1 MSRLLCLLLLLL
13 HASKAKSWAEDL
25 EGNEE
30 EEFIKDCRT
39 NSACGG
45 TDVSYPFRLNS
56 TPAYCGVQGFEAS
69 CSAAGDAIISLPDLG
84 PCKLISMNF
93 ESLRIKLGD
102 ERADQCSLQKL
113 IYANLT
119 GSIYGSYTLVRCP
132 SGIATDSDS
141 IRGPI
146 PCLSNE
152 SQGQFVYQVDASAS
166 MDLLPSQCE
175 GTGSAV
181 GACVSGIVAVLAA
194 LIIVYILKKSEK
206 DKQTRFKVEQ
216 FLAAYGDAKPTRYSF
231 SNIRKI
237 TKRFKNK
244 LGQGGYGSV
253 YKGELSKEFRLLLR
267 CLRFEGEGQE
277 FINEVATIGRIH
289 HINIVRLLGFCSERS
304 TRALI
309 YEFMPNESLEKY
321 IFLGQDKG
329 SNKPFNMEKLLN
341 IAIGIARGIKYLHQ
355 GCEQRI
361 LHFDIKP
368 HNILLDHQ
376 LNPKIS
382 DFGLAKLCSR
392 EISIVTMTAA
402 RGTMGYIAPEM
413 YCRNFGTVSY
423 KSDVYS
429 FDMLLL
435 EMIGGRKNHDP
446 EIGKKSE
453 IYYPEWVYDRL
464 VERQDLVLTTEVEE
478 KDGEIMK
485 KLSKVTLWCIQWNPT
500 ERPTMTRI
508 LHMLTSSEEVH
519 MPPKPFVS
527 NINHDY
533 TN

>member
-1 MSRLLCLLLLLL
+1 MSYWAFSVVNGYKRAQIPLDVIWNDDDHMDTTKDFTLDPVNSPHPKLLQFLDRIHSTGMKYIVLI
-13 HASKAKSWAEDL
+13 DL
-25 EGNEE
+25 GITINSSYAVYHCGITRDI
-30 EEFIKDCRT
+30 FIKYK
-39 NSACGG
+39 CGPY
-45 TDVSYPFRLNS
+45 V
-56 TPAYCGVQGFEAS
+56 AQGFEAS

-181 GACVSGIVAVLAA
+181 GRISYASG
-194 LIIVYILKKSEK
+194 
-206 DKQTRFKVEQ
+206 QTFQDQVQ
-216 FLAAYGDAKPTRYSF
+216 
-231 SNIRKI
+231 
-237 TKRFKNK
+237 
-244 LGQGGYGSV
+244 
-253 YKGELSKEFRLLLR
+253 R
-267 CLRFEGEGQE
+267 CTQTLQMD
-277 FINEVATIGRIH
+277 
-289 HINIVRLLGFCSERS
+289 L
-304 TRALI
+304 
-309 YEFMPNESLEKY
+309 
-321 IFLGQDKG
+321 
-329 SNKPFNMEKLLN
+329 
-341 IAIGIARGIKYLHQ
+341 YL
-355 GCEQRI
+355 
-361 LHFDIKP
+361 
-368 HNILLDHQ
+368 
-376 LNPKIS
+376 
-382 DFGLAKLCSR
+382 
-392 EISIVTMTAA
+392 
-402 RGTMGYIAPEM
+402 Y
-413 YCRNFGTVSY
+413 
-423 KSDVYS
+423 
-429 FDMLLL
+429 
-435 EMIGGRKNHDP
+435 
-446 EIGKKSE
+446 
-453 IYYPEWVYDRL
+453 YYPGWVKCLHCHREGKQCGFSRSRGNQTACFIRARPHEWVYDRL

-485 KLSKVTLWCIQWNPT
+485 KLSKVALWCIQWNPT

-508 LHMLTSSEEVH
+508 LHMLTSSEEVL

-533 TN
+533 AN